1 MKNMKLTEKDV
12 IERQV
17 GLEFPLNIGE
27 AGNDEVK
34 EVGSKLVM
42 AVVKKGYAYQVVKVA
57 NENGAKGAFILDGR
71 GASTHKKRF
80 FGLDIAPEKEVVL
93 MVVND
98 SIVYPVIK
106 SIYAIAGF
114 KTTVKGVVFALPI
127 SMLLD

>member
-1 MKNMKLTEKDV
+1 MKLTEKEI
-12 IERQV
+12 IEKQV

-34 EVGSKLVM
+34 EFGSKLVM

-71 GASTHKKRF
+71 GTSAHKKRL
-80 FGLDIAPEKEVVL
+80 FGFDIAPEKEVVL
-93 MVVND
+93 MVVKD
-98 SIVYPVIK
+98 AICYPVVK
-106 SIYAIAGF
+106 SIYAISGF
-114 KTTVKGVVFALPI
+114 KTTAKGVVFALPI

>member
-1 MKNMKLTEKDV
+1 MKLTEKDV